1 MSKALVLVGGDEYS
15 EASQFVDMMDKF
27 FDVVNVHNYS
37 HRSRA
42 LKPFQLPYTS
52 SADPRL
58 KVFYL
63 VKKLILRLMYELY
76 AVAS

>member
-1 MSKALVLVGGDEYS
+1 MSKALVLVGGDECS

-27 FDVVNVHNYS
+27 FDVLNVHNYS
-37 HRSRA
+37 HGSCA

-52 SADPRL
+52 SEDPRL

-76 AVAS
+76 TVAS